1 MSSAKLSLADYDP
14 KDPDP
19 WLALNLDKT
28 LPIAP
33 AALLA
38 GASGPDPCSR
48 SAFAMTSSDEADIA
62 IAAINGVTWPRM
74 AIGTATAL

>member
-33 AALLA
+33 AAKEALLRDNASSPSFSISWHRA
-38 GASGPDPCSR
+38 GRTRP
-48 SAFAMTSSDEADIA
+48 TSFT
-62 IAAINGVTWPRM
+62 G
-74 AIGTATAL
+74 